1 MIEDMSTL
9 KERLE
14 EAIAEAGVT
23 KTAIWKACGLS
34 SGAVSQWFSGSTQNL
49 DGENLLNASK
59 VLGVNP
65 EWLATGKGRMK
76 HIDAQI
82 SPPSHQAMGDI
93 SSPSNIIKIPLLNIT
108 ASMGYGSENTEEV
121 PIAYISINADWAK
134 IALRPLSDTS
144 NLAFIHAVGDSMFP
158 TFNDG
163 DILLVDTWNKSVTA
177 DKIYVIE
184 AHDRLFIKRVRQRL
198 DGAFEVSSDNPSVKT
213 VDILNGDSEVN
224 VKGHVIWVW
233 NGKKI

>member
-1 MIEDMSTL
+1 MSTFG
-9 KERLE
+9 ERLR
-14 EAIAEAGVT
+14 EARKDKGLSQGNLAKIVGVKQPTIAELEA
-23 KTAIWKACGLS
+23 
-34 SGAVSQWFSGSTQNL
+34 
-49 DGENLLNASK
+49 E
-59 VLGVNP
+59 
-65 EWLATGKGRMK
+65 GKGSSKASLIAKALNVSPLWLSEGRGDK
-76 HIDAQI
+76 HDNNIIADIESSAA
-82 SPPSHQAMGDI
+82 QAMGEI
-93 SSPSNIIKIPLLNIT
+93 ASPSNIIKIPLLNIT
-108 ASMGYGSENTEEV
+108 ASVGYGSENTEEV

-134 IALRPLSDTS
+134 VALRPLSDTS

-158 TFNDG
+158 TFTDG

-198 DGAFEVSSDNPSVKT
+198 DGAFEVSSDNPAVKT
-213 VDILNGDSEVN
+213 VDVLNGDSEVR